1 MFCIRPKIWH
11 PISKHSH
18 RICLE
23 HQHGRHDVIWK
34 RSIAEMDLQKTKEVY
49 KSFWPEKVDHGVLVA
64 PLCYFSLLLVVSA
77 ERCSPTYKLPLK
89 EKQRRKIFGWPL
101 VAFKKVKWRTTR
113 KCIVHERTPFP
124 PFSRPW
130 PVFPRC
136 VLLAG
141 WPTATF
147 PALSASYFV
156 LPLGTSHALFT
167 DYKPNIRSVKCFLS
181 HRKRVTIFFVS
192 AKH

>member
-1 MFCIRPKIWH
+1 MAWVFGVFPTKGDSPIMFCIRPKIWH

-124 PFSRPW
+124 ALGLFSRAACSW
-130 PVFPRC
+130 QGGLLQLFPRFQQVTLFYRL
-136 VLLAG
+136 VL
-141 WPTATF
+141 ATPYLRITNQISDQSNVF
-147 PALSASYFV
+147 
-156 LPLGTSHALFT
+156 
-167 DYKPNIRSVKCFLS
+167 
-181 HRKRVTIFFVS
+181 
-192 AKH
+192 